1 MASFTI
7 VLFYLSCL
15 YREMSGEN
23 LAANLNAETEEN
35 VSVVVEKT
43 KSKISNRVDI
53 NNLMSKVREQERKER
68 KENLIFFSLISS
80 VILITGIIASL

>member
-1 MASFTI
+1 
-7 VLFYLSCL
+7 
-15 YREMSGEN
+15 MSGEN

>member
-1 MASFTI
+1 
-7 VLFYLSCL
+7 
-15 YREMSGEN
+15 MSGEN
-23 LAANLNAETEEN
+23 LATNLNTETEKN
-35 VSVVVEKT
+35 PPIVNEKT